1 MQLSVAVGSLSMW
14 FVCMGI
20 YGGTVYW
27 ETVKVT
33 PKLLFGY
40 FNARIRGLQTVED
53 ERLPNSGLRLIMDP
67 ELLLILGINY
77 SQHGPNE

>member
-1 MQLSVAVGSLSMW
+1 MGACAYGDVG
-14 FVCMGI
+14 
-20 YGGTVYW
+20 YR

-33 PKLLFGY
+33 LKLLFGN

-53 ERLPNSGLRLIMDP
+53 ESLPNSGLCLIMDP
-67 ELLLILGINY
+67 ELLLIPEINY